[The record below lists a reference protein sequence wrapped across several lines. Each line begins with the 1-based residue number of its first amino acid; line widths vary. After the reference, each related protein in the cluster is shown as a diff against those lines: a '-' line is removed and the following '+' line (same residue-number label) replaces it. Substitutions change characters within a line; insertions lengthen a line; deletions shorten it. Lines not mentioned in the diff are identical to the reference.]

1 VFPTTTHAIDS
12 AVSDMLALEAHF
24 AEALASQLRT
34 VDENQALLA
43 RELSR
48 CHRTVQDHVQAL
60 RKIRRAPEPGLSG
73 TIAGAIKRA
82 GAIAG
87 ALESAG
93 IDLVR
98 IDRLPKDLRNNFASA
113 SLATIG
119 YVALYTTA
127 VALEDGLVALLASRH
142 LKDYARIT
150 MSMYH
155 LMPGAVLDFL
165 TDDGLPARD
174 DVLPMIR
181 RALDSAWESATRIAP
196 QPA

>member
-1 VFPTTTHAIDS
+1 
-12 AVSDMLALEAHF
+12 MLALEAHF
-24 AEALASQLRT
+24 AEALASQIRML
-34 VDENQALLA
+34 DDGHPLLA

-48 CHRTVQDHVQAL
+48 CHHTVQDHVQAL

-87 ALESAG
+87 AFETAG

-98 IDRLPKDLRNNFASA
+98 IDKLPKDLRNNFASA

-119 YVALYTTA
+119 YVMLYTTA
-127 VALEDGLVALLASRH
+127 VGLEDGLVALLAARH
-142 LKDYARIT
+142 LKDYARVT

-155 LMPGAVLDFL
+155 LMPGAVLELL
-165 TDDGLPARD
+165 TEDGLPARD

-181 RALDSAWESATRIAP
+181 RALDSAWESATMVMP